1 MNQVKP
7 LKWLIKRS
15 KKQALKMGL
24 LVFANAFL
32 SVLSVVF
39 AFVIKEIVDSATLHN
54 DKDRLFI
61 FAMIILGVVLLQ
73 FTLRLIITALSEH
86 IRGKLEM
93 EYRAHVFSRILDKK
107 YDKVSGYHSG
117 ELMNRQLRTFRWL
130 RTAFRGFCPRQF
142 LRLQDFCV
150 Q

>member
-32 SVLSVVF
+32 SILSVAF

-54 DKDRLFI
+54 DKNRLFI
-61 FAMIILGVVLLQ
+61 FAIVNDN
-73 FTLRLIITALSEH
+73 FFA
-86 IRGKLEM
+86 
-93 EYRAHVFSRILDKK
+93 KK
-107 YDKVSGYHSG
+107 VKFGLKSVNFY
-117 ELMNRQLRTFRWL
+117 
-130 RTAFRGFCPRQF
+130 
-142 LRLQDFCV
+142 
-150 Q
+150 